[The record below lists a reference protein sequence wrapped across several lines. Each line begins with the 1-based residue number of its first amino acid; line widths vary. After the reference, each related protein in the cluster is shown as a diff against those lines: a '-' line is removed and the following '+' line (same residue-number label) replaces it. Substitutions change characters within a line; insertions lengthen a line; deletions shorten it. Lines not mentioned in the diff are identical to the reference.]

1 MIQSNKSQSITV
13 EDPGARILL
22 KNGFIVDGTG
32 KKGTAGDLLIQGTK
46 IEKIS
51 ETPLEGDFTTIDC
64 TDRVV
69 APGFIDMHSHMDWIL
84 PISGRGDLKSP
95 FTAQSCT
102 TFVAGNCGYSPA
114 GFIEDSKFMDLISL
128 GGNLP
133 FDLEWNTFNDY
144 FKHLGEVGLSHN
156 LVNLVGHGTT
166 RASIRGF
173 DSSPLNPE
181 EMKRLLDLLEKSLDQ
196 GAAGVS
202 FGLGYEPGI
211 FASND
216 EIKEVARL
224 VKSKDK
230 IITVHGRAYS
240 ALSQLYPI
248 EPDGTPHNVISIQE
262 MLTIARETG
271 VRLQYSHLMFA
282 GSNSHSTY
290 GQCLEVFDRAVQE
303 GLDVMIDTY
312 PYHCGNSIINVILP
326 PWFLADIPN
335 NYHNSE
341 ALTRLEGEMEF
352 VSQALGFGYDN
363 IQIAHTS
370 HPELNQYNGFF
381 LSDIAEDRGIS
392 PFQVAIEFSEK
403 TGGRARVLNHNYSNM
418 EIIDALINYPH
429 CLFMTDTVVNPE
441 GGVQNPATSGSFPL
455 LLQYAR
461 DRKLLNL
468 EDTVHKMTGASA
480 ERFNLKD
487 RGLLREGLAADI
499 TIFDWNTVRD
509 NNTVT
514 NTGEHP
520 TGIEA
525 VFINGRQVK
534 KIGHVDDT
542 VNAGMALPMY

>member
-1 MIQSNKSQSITV
+1 M
-13 EDPGARILL
+13 EDPATRILL

-32 KKGTAGDLLIQGTK
+32 KKGTRGDLLIQGTK

-51 ETPLEGDFTTIDC
+51 ETPLEADFEIVDC
-64 TDRVV
+64 TDKVV

-84 PISGRGDLKSP
+84 PIPGRSDLKSP
-95 FTAQSCT
+95 FTAQGCT

-114 GFIEDSKFMDLISL
+114 GFIEGSQFKDLISL

-133 FDLEWNTFNDY
+133 YDIKWNTFNGY
-144 FKHLGEVGLSHN
+144 FKHLEEIGLSHN

-173 DSSPLNPE
+173 DASPLNPE
-181 EMKRLLDLLEKSLDQ
+181 EMQRLLELLEESLDQ
-196 GAAGVS
+196 VAAGVS

-211 FASND
+211 FATND
-216 EIKEVARL
+216 EIKAIARL
-224 VKSKDK
+224 VKSKEK
-230 IITVHGRAYS
+230 IMTVHGRAYS

-248 EPDGTPHNVISIQE
+248 EPEGTPHNVISIQE
-262 MLTIARETG
+262 MLAIARETG

-282 GSNSHSTY
+282 GSNSHPTY
-290 GQCLEVFDRAVQE
+290 GRCLEVLDRAVQE

-326 PWFLADIPN
+326 PWFLADLPK
-335 NYHNSE
+335 NYHDPE
-341 ALTRLEGEMEF
+341 ALARLEGEVEF

-363 IQIAHTS
+363 IQVS
-370 HPELNQYNGFF
+370 HASHSELNQYNGLF
-381 LSDIAEDRGIS
+381 LSDIAEERGIR

-403 TGGRARVLNHNYSNM
+403 TGGRARILNHNYSNM
-418 EIIDALINYPH
+418 EIIDALIRYPQ

-461 DRKLLNL
+461 DRKLLSL

-487 RGLLREGLAADI
+487 RGVLREGLAADI
-499 TIFDWNTVRD
+499 TIFDWKTVRD
-509 NNTVT
+509 NNTVAE
-514 NTGEHP
+514 TGEHP

-525 VFINGRQVK
+525 VFINGRRVKTSGQV
-534 KIGHVDDT
+534 DET
-542 VNAGMALPMY
+542 ANAGTTLPIY